1 MSVKLLLLKSGET
14 VISDVKEIISE
25 EKVRGYL
32 LTEPHKVVTRKPLL
46 LTEDESDQQRSVE
59 LEVVLSPWIVL
70 TNDKEMVIP
79 TDWVVTIV
87 DPLSSVK
94 NVYHEKMGAFEKT
107 VSEDVNSEV
116 LEKGVLNE

>member
-1 MSVKLLLLKSGET
+1 MSEKLLLLKSGET
-14 VISDVKEIISE
+14 VISDVKEIVSE

-32 LTEPHKVVTRKPLL
+32 LAEPHKVVTRKPIL
-46 LTEDESDQQRSVE
+46 LTEEESLQQRSVE

-94 NVYHEKMGAFEKT
+94 NVYYEKMDAYEKT
-107 VSEDVNSEV
+107 VSEDANVEV